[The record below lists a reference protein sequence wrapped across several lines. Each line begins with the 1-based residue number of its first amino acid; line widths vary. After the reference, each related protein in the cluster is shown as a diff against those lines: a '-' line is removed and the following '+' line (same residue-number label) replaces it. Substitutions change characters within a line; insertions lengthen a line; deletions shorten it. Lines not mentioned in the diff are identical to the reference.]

1 MRNSATLPE
10 TYQGN
15 YDGVVGHPALA
26 GGGPAGQVTAMS
38 DLDELLNKR
47 GRSASLGAYVTA
59 VAFDA
64 KGLPGFAL
72 GNGTLRLGSAHE
84 TVALHEGAVLCLAA
98 HPEGGFMTGGD
109 DGRLM
114 RAKPDGGTQELRK
127 FGSKW
132 VEHVA
137 AFSGKGP
144 LLAAA
149 VGKTLYLLNPDGEV
163 LKELAHPSTVTGI
176 AFDAKGKRVAASHYN
191 GASLWFTA
199 SGALVSPKLEWK
211 GSHTGVAI
219 HPAGEALVTTMQEN
233 ALHGWTLPGG
243 KHMRMSG
250 YPAKP
255 ESFGFTKSG
264 KWLATAGA
272 ESIVLWPFFGG
283 GPMGKAPT
291 ELGMGDGLVKRI
303 ACHPRHEVVAAGFNT
318 GMVLVA
324 DIARERV
331 LPVCGPGRGNIT
343 ALAWNADGGQL
354 AFGTETGF
362 AAVVD
367 FTQA

>member
-1 MRNSATLPE
+1 
-10 TYQGN
+10 
-15 YDGVVGHPALA
+15 
-26 GGGPAGQVTAMS
+26 MS

-47 GRSASLGAYVTA
+47 GRSAQLGAYVTA
-59 VAFDA
+59 VAFDT

-72 GNGTLRLGSAHE
+72 GDGTLRLGKAHE
-84 TVALHEGAVLCLAA
+84 SIAVHDGAVLGLAA
-98 HPEGGFMTGGD
+98 HPEGGFITGGD

-114 RAKPDGGTQELRK
+114 RAKPDGGAQQMQK

-149 VGKTLYLLNPDGEV
+149 VGKNLFLLSPAGEV
-163 LKELAHPSTVTGI
+163 LKTLEHPSTVTGI
-176 AFDAKGKRVAASHYN
+176 AFDTKGKRVAASHYN

-199 SGALVSPKLEWK
+199 SGSPVAPKLEWK
-211 GSHTGVAI
+211 GSHTGVVL
-219 HPAGEALVTTMQEN
+219 HPGSEALVTTMQEN

-250 YPAKP
+250 YPSKP

-264 KWLATAGA
+264 RWLATAGA

-283 GPMGKAPT
+283 GPMGKPPT
-291 ELGMGDGLVKRI
+291 ELGMGDGIVKRV
-303 ACHPRHEVVAAGFNT
+303 ACHPQHEVVAAGFDT

-324 DIARERV
+324 DVARERV
-331 LPVCGPGRGNIT
+331 LPVCGPGRGSVS

-354 AFGTETGF
+354 AFGTDQGF
-362 AAVVD
+362 AAIVD
-367 FTQA
+367 FTQS

>member
-1 MRNSATLPE
+1 MCLGAALRIDMAQMLR
-10 TYQGN
+10 
-15 YDGVVGHPALA
+15 GVTIFGPLA
-26 GGGPAGQVTAMS
+26 PDAPAGQVAAMS
-38 DLDELLNKR
+38 DLDELLNHR
-47 GRSASLGAYVTA
+47 GRSAQLGAYVTG
-59 VAFDA
+59 VAFDTMGTLA
-64 KGLPGFAL
+64 VAL
-72 GNGTLRLGSAHE
+72 GDGTLRLGAAY
-84 TVALHEGAVLCLAA
+84 TAIAVHEGAVLSLAA
-98 HPEGGFMTGGD
+98 HPEGGFITGGD

-114 RAKPDGGTQELRK
+114 RTRPDGAAGQLQK

-137 AFSGKGP
+137 GFAGKGP

-149 VGKTLYLLNPDGEV
+149 VGKNLHLLSLAGEV
-163 LKELAHPSTVTGI
+163 LKTLEHPSTVTGV

-191 GASLWFTA
+191 GASLWFAA
-199 SGALVSPKLEWK
+199 SGALVAPKLEWK
-211 GSHTGVAI
+211 GSHTGVVI

-233 ALHGWTLPGG
+233 ALHGWTLPGA

-255 ESFGFTKSG
+255 ESLGFTKSG
-264 KWLATAGA
+264 RWLATAGA

-283 GPMGKAPT
+283 GPMGKPPM
-291 ELGMGDGLVKRI
+291 ELGMGDGVVKRV

-318 GMVLVA
+318 GMLLVA
-324 DIARERV
+324 DVTRERV
-331 LPVCGPGRGNIT
+331 LPVCGPGRGGIT

>member
-1 MRNSATLPE
+1 
-10 TYQGN
+10 
-15 YDGVVGHPALA
+15 
-26 GGGPAGQVTAMS
+26 MS

-47 GRSASLGAYVTA
+47 GRSAQHSAYVTA

-64 KGLPGFAL
+64 KGMPGFAL
-72 GNGTLRLGSAHE
+72 GDGTLRMGVEHTSV
-84 TVALHEGAVLCLAA
+84 TVHDGAVLSLVA
-98 HPEGGFMTGGD
+98 HPESGFSTGGD

-114 RAKPDGGTQELRK
+114 RTKPDGATQEMHK

-137 AFSGKGP
+137 AFAGKGAI
-144 LLAAA
+144 LAAS
-149 VGKTLYLLNPDGEV
+149 VGKNLYLLGLSGEV
-163 LKELAHPSTVTGI
+163 LKTLEHPSTVTGI

-219 HPAGEALVTTMQEN
+219 HPASEALVTTMQEN
-233 ALHGWTLPGG
+233 ALHGWTLPGA

-255 ESFGFTKSG
+255 ESVGFTKSG
-264 KWLATAGA
+264 RWLATAGA

-291 ELGMGDGLVKRI
+291 ELGMGDGVVKRV
-303 ACHPRHEVVAAGFNT
+303 ACHPSHEVVAAGFDT

-331 LPVCGPGRGNIT
+331 LPVCGPGRGTIT

-367 FTQA
+367 FRAE